1 MAGEKGILSLSKK
14 VTQGQIINYA
24 EVSRDFNPVHWDEGF
39 AKKSQFGRPIAHG
52 MLVLAFVSEMMT
64 RAYGKS
70 WLDSGKLKVRFK
82 EPVFPGN
89 LVEIFGR
96 ESHRSILNGYTV
108 VQCTVGCKNSDGR
121 EVISGTA
128 EVRILNF
135 DIGDKE

>member
-1 MAGEKGILSLSKK
+1 MAGEKSILALSKK

-24 EVSRDFNPVHWDEGF
+24 EVSKDFNPVHWDEGF

-64 RAYGKS
+64 HAYGKS

-96 ESHRSILNGYTV
+96 ESHRSILNGHTV
-108 VQCTVGCKNSDGR
+108 VQWTVGCKNSDGR

-128 EVRILNF
+128 EVRILNL